1 MTRDWILLALRVLSP
16 LVLYAFWGTVIRD
29 LRKTAAPVSARLV
42 AGDDSAR
49 VWRLPPV
56 TTIGRSAD
64 NTIAIDDDFASVR
77 HARLV
82 FRGGQ
87 WWLED
92 MRSTN
97 GTWLN
102 GNRLSAP
109 TPLHSGDTIAVGT
122 QHYRFEQD

>member
-1 MTRDWILLALRVLSP
+1 MTRDWILLALRILSP
-16 LVLYAFWGTVIRD
+16 LVLYAFLGTVIRD

-42 AGDDSAR
+42 IDDDPAR
-49 VWRLPPV
+49 VWRLSPV

-109 TPLHSGDTIAVGT
+109 TPLHPGDTIAVGT